1 MHPVKALLPAGEFE
15 YSGHDLH
22 VELVEA
28 PFASEYVC
36 GPHSTHVPTV
46 EAPTA
51 VEYVPAIHD
60 LHSRNPFC
68 AA

>member
-51 VEYVPAIHD
+51 VEYLPAPHAMHVGIP
-60 LHSRNPFC
+60 LYS
-68 AA
+68 A

>member
-1 MHPVKALLPAGEFE
+1 MQAVKAALPAGEFE
-15 YSGHDLH
+15 FIGHVLH
-22 VELVEA
+22 VESVEA
-28 PFASEYVC
+28 PSAAEYVPD
-36 GPHSTHVPTV
+36 PHSTHVEV